1 MTATKP
7 KGCFYAR
14 LLISG
19 LALCAVVSGCGSG
32 HRKAGAP
39 PRWVQRANAV
49 CKRDDARAGSGAFD
63 SAAMITGLRSETTDL
78 VRAGFFTRV
87 PEAALDLE
95 LAGRL
100 LSRDRN
106 GDFGLLRRA
115 DRALLRARRAAARRN
130 VHCSFAA
137 VPLQNL

>member
-1 MTATKP
+1 
-7 KGCFYAR
+7 
-14 LLISG
+14 
-19 LALCAVVSGCGSG
+19 
-32 HRKAGAP
+32 
-39 PRWVQRANAV
+39 
-49 CKRDDARAGSGAFD
+49 
-63 SAAMITGLRSETTDL
+63 MITGLRSETTDL